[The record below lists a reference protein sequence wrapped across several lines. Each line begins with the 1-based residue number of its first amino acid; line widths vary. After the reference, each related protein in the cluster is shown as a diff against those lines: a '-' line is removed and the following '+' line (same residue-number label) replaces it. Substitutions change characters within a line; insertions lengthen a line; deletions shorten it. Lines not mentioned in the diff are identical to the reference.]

1 MSLVATDISDSNLN
15 LKTSNAWNQ
24 IDFTWNAV
32 NLANIPLIF
41 ENSKHVQQ
49 EKHERNITREE
60 FLSVFLSGVLQ
71 EFLMTFFLLV
81 HPNGHVIYQLSQKMY
96 EMR

>member
-1 MSLVATDISDSNLN
+1 MSLVATDMSDSNLN

-41 ENSKHVQQ
+41 EHSKHVQQ
-49 EKHERNITREE
+49 EKHERYKTPRVRSIT
-60 FLSVFLSGVLQ
+60 GD
-71 EFLMTFFLLV
+71 
-81 HPNGHVIYQLSQKMY
+81 VIYQLSQKMY
-96 EMR
+96 QMQ